1 LRQSISVNLVSPTEP
16 VVFTMAS
23 LKSSPAWKALEAHRE
38 KTAGLH
44 MRDLFAGDKDR
55 LKAMSVG
62 LGGLFLDYSK
72 NRVSAETCALLI
84 DLARE
89 ADVEGWRGRMATG
102 ENINTTEGRPAL
114 HMALRDPGGGN
125 GEIIAARKAMER
137 ICNDIRDGKMTG
149 ATGKPFQ
156 AVVHIGAGGSHLG
169 PAMVVRALK
178 AYRDGPDI
186 RFVCNVDGAQIA
198 QVLDGLV
205 PETTLFIAASKS
217 FTTEETLTN
226 ARTAYAWLSEGL
238 GETGGGGAG
247 EAVGAHFIAVT
258 ANAGAA
264 GDFGI
269 GENSIIALAEGVG
282 GRFSVCSGVGLA
294 AALAVGWENFA
305 AMLSGAHDMDRHFME
320 SSLDAN
326 MPVILGAI
334 GIWNIDFLG
343 AEALA
348 ILPYDEGL
356 GLLPAYLRQL
366 EMESNGKS
374 TGRDGTVLDAGG
386 APIVFGQPGTGGQ
399 HAFYQAIHQGRRLI
413 ASDFIVPLRTHHPI
427 GGGDHHQ
434 RLLANA
440 FAQSQALMTGRDSAG
455 QPPHRAFEGNRPSNT
470 ILMDRV
476 DPFTL
481 GQLIALYEH
490 KVFVQAVIWGIN
502 PFDQWGVELGK
513 ELAAA
518 ILPEVLGRAASG
530 DHDCSTRGLIARARK
545 AKEE

>member
-1 LRQSISVNLVSPTEP
+1 
-16 VVFTMAS
+16 MAS
-23 LKSSPAWKALEAHRE
+23 LKSSPAWKALESHRK

-44 MRDLFAGDKDR
+44 MRDLFADEKDR
-55 LKAMSVG
+55 FETMSVG

-72 NRVSAETCALLI
+72 NRVSAETYALLI

-89 ADVEGWRGRMATG
+89 ADVEGWRGRMAAG
-102 ENINTTEGRPAL
+102 EEINTTEGRPAL
-114 HMALRDPGGGN
+114 HMALRDPGRN
-125 GEIIAARKAMER
+125 EEIIAARQAMER
-137 ICNDIRDGKMTG
+137 ICRDVRDGKMTG

-156 AVVHIGAGGSHLG
+156 GVVHIGAGGSHLG

-186 RFVCNVDGAQIA
+186 HFVSNVDGAQIA

-217 FTTEETLTN
+217 FATEETLTN
-226 ARTAYAWLSEGL
+226 ARTAYAWLTESL
-238 GETGGGGAG
+238 GDGA
-247 EAVGAHFIAVT
+247 AAHFIAVT

-269 GENSIIALAEGVG
+269 GENSIVPLAEGVA
-282 GRFSVCSGVGLA
+282 GRFSVWSGVGLA
-294 AALAVGWENFA
+294 AALALGWENFD
-305 AMLSGAHDMDRHFME
+305 AMLSGAHDMDRHFLGAP
-320 SSLDAN
+320 LDAN
-326 MPVILGAI
+326 MPVILGVI

-348 ILPYDEGL
+348 VLPYDEGL
-356 GLLPAYLRQL
+356 GLLPNYLRQL

-374 TGRDGTVLDAGG
+374 TGRDGTVLEAGG
-386 APIVFGQPGTGGQ
+386 APIVFGEPGTGGQ

-413 ASDFIVPLRTHHPI
+413 ASDFIVPLQTHHPT
-427 GGGDHHQ
+427 GNHHQ

-440 FAQSQALMTGRDSAG
+440 FAQSEALMMGRDNAG
-455 QPPHRAFEGNRPSNT
+455 EPPHRAFEGNRPSNT

-518 ILPEVLGRAASG
+518 ILPEVLGEAASG
-530 DHDCSTRGLIARARK
+530 DHDSSTRGLIARARK
-545 AKEE
+545 AKEGKHA

>member
-1 LRQSISVNLVSPTEP
+1 
-16 VVFTMAS
+16 MAS
-23 LKSSPAWKALEAHRE
+23 LKSSPAWKALEAHRK
-38 KTAGLH
+38 KTTGLH
-44 MRDLFAGDKDR
+44 MRDLFADDKDR

-72 NRVSAETCALLI
+72 NRVSAETYALLI

-89 ADVEGWRGRMATG
+89 ADVEGWRGRMAAG
-102 ENINTTEGRPAL
+102 EEINTTEGRPAL
-114 HMALRDPGGGN
+114 HMALRDPGGPGGN
-125 GEIIAARKAMER
+125 EEIISARKAMER
-137 ICNDIRDGKMTG
+137 ICRDVRDGKMTG

-156 AVVHIGAGGSHLG
+156 AVVHIGTGGSHLG
-169 PAMVVRALK
+169 PAMVVRALE

-186 RFVCNVDGAQIA
+186 HFVSNVDGAQIA
-198 QVLDGLV
+198 QVLDGVV

-226 ARTAYAWLSEGL
+226 ARTAYAWLTESL
-238 GETGGGGAG
+238 GDGT
-247 EAVGAHFIAVT
+247 VPAHFIAVT

-269 GENSIIALAEGVG
+269 GENLILPLAEGVA
-282 GRFSVCSGVGLA
+282 GRFSVWSGVGLA
-294 AALAVGWENFA
+294 ASLAIGWENFE
-305 AMLSGAHDMDRHFME
+305 AMLSGAHDMDRHFLDTP
-320 SSLDAN
+320 LDAN
-326 MPVILGAI
+326 MPVILGLI

-348 ILPYDEGL
+348 VLPYDQGL
-356 GLLPAYLRQL
+356 GLLPNYLRQL

-374 TGRDGTVLDAGG
+374 IGRDGTVLEAGG
-386 APIVFGQPGTGGQ
+386 APIVFGEPGTGGQ

-413 ASDFIVPLRTHHPI
+413 ASDFIVPLRTHHPT
-427 GGGDHHQ
+427 GDHHQ

-440 FAQSQALMTGRDSAG
+440 FAQSEALMKGRPGDK

-502 PFDQWGVELGK
+502 PFDQWGVELSK

-518 ILPEVLGRAASG
+518 ILPEVQGETASR
-530 DHDCSTRGLIARARK
+530 DHDSSTRGLIARARK
-545 AKEE
+545 AKEGKQP

>member
-1 LRQSISVNLVSPTEP
+1 
-16 VVFTMAS
+16 MAS
-23 LKSSPAWKALEAHRE
+23 LKSSAAWKALESHRK

-44 MRDLFAGDKDR
+44 MRDLFADDKDR
-55 LKAMSVG
+55 IEAMSVG

-72 NRVSAETCALLI
+72 NRVSAETLGLLF

-89 ADVEGWRGRMATG
+89 ADVEGWRGRMADG
-102 ENINTTEGRPAL
+102 EEINTTEGLPAL
-114 HMALRDPGGGN
+114 HMALRDPAAS
-125 GEIIAARKAMER
+125 EQIIAARKAMER
-137 ICNDIRDGKMTG
+137 ICRDVRDAKMTG

-156 AVVHIGAGGSHLG
+156 AVVHIGAGGSYLG
-169 PAMVVRALK
+169 PAMVVGALK

-186 RFVCNVDGAQIA
+186 DFVSNVDGAQIA

-217 FTTEETLTN
+217 FATEETLTN
-226 ARTAYAWLSEGL
+226 ARTAYAWLTESL
-238 GETGGGGAG
+238 GDGAS
-247 EAVGAHFIAVT
+247 AHFIAVT

-269 GENSIIALAEGVG
+269 GEDSIVPLAEGVA
-282 GRFSVCSGVGLA
+282 GRFSVWSGVGLA
-294 AALAVGWENFA
+294 AALALGWENFE
-305 AMLSGAHDMDRHFME
+305 AMLSGAHDMDRHFL
-320 SSLDAN
+320 SAPLDAN
-326 MPVILGAI
+326 MPVILGLI

-348 ILPYDEGL
+348 VLPYDEGL
-356 GLLPAYLRQL
+356 GLLPNYLRQL
-366 EMESNGKS
+366 EMESTGKS
-374 TGRDGTVLDAGG
+374 TGRDGTALEAGG
-386 APIVFGQPGTGGQ
+386 APVVFGEPGTGGQ
-399 HAFYQAIHQGRRLI
+399 HAFYQALHQGRRLI
-413 ASDFIVPLRTHHPI
+413 ASDFIVPLQTHHPT
-427 GGGDHHQ
+427 GDHHQ

-440 FAQSQALMTGRDSAG
+440 FAQSEALMMGRDNKG
-455 QPPHRAFEGNRPSNT
+455 EPPHKAFEGNRPSNT

-518 ILPEVLGRAASG
+518 ILPEVLGEAASG
-530 DHDCSTRGLIARARK
+530 GHDSSTRGLIARARK
-545 AKEE
+545 AKEGKPA